1 MKRQFNARLSDFCIA
16 VIAQEAKRLGSQAA
30 VIEDWAT
37 RFSGQPVS
45 GSKDDP
51 IYGGDFKHVAKVP
64 DLGVAP
70 KGSFSK
76 EDLKALI
83 AAKSPALEPILRETP
98 HAPFDVD
105 IEGEPHRVT
114 QSGKRLWLFYLG
126 PVGPVAVRELR
137 QGEMEQL
144 WDKRKP

>member
-37 RFSGQPVS
+37 RFSGQPDKTPTPASDLVHR
-45 GSKDDP
+45 GP
-51 IYGGDFKHVAKVP
+51 VP
-64 DLGVAP
+64 ETHLAVAP
-70 KGSFSK
+70 KGSFTK

-83 AAKSPALEPILRETP
+83 AGGPKVVTDNLHATP